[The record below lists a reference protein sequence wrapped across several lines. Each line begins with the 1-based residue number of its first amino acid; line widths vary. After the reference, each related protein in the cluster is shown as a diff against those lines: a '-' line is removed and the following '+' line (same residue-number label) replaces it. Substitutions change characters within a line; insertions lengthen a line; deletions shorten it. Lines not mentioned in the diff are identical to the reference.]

1 MGSAVRFAADGW
13 KARVGEDFTEENVA
27 RVAAAAAKWF
37 ARTRM
42 GSKICVGFDM
52 RPGAEDTALL
62 AGAVLS
68 SCGFAAEVSQACCP
82 LPAVSWAV
90 AHDDEACGGYLR
102 SLLDA
107 YTLTP
112 AGMRGDLLPRSADG
126 PGEWVAPG
134 GRLMPRSLWD
144 AWNEDLATGYY
155 AIDPFL
161 IGMPLTEDGSYVY
174 DIDASPKLELEKKPT
189 PPPTEEE
196 NPETG
201 EAELPIVPLL
211 VGGVVVCVAAAL
223 LIRRKGDSA
232 DK

>member
-1 MGSAVRFAADGW
+1 MKWLKRLPMLVVMVLALCLTSVPAYAHEVPDASRRGTISVTMAYDGTRVPGGSVTLY
-13 KARVGEDFTEENVA
+13 RVGDVVSDDGNYIFTLTSEC
-27 RVAAAAAKWF
+27 AASGVSLDDLESPEAAQ
-37 ARTRM
+37 
-42 GSKICVGFDM
+42 
-52 RPGAEDTALL
+52 AL
-62 AGAVLS
+62 ADW
-68 SCGFAAEVSQACCP
+68 
-82 LPAVSWAV
+82 AVSHGLSGVTVPVGDDGV
-90 AHDDEACGGYLR
+90 ATFTDVALGLYVMVQHD
-102 SLLDA
+102 
-107 YTLTP
+107 P
-112 AGMRGDLLPRSADG
+112 
-126 PGEWVAPG
+126 
-134 GRLMPRSLWD
+134 
-144 AWNEDLATGYY
+144 ATGYY